1 MVDSSKFKVSVVV
14 SRKWDGSEVAKEIT
28 QKIMKNTSNPPKF
41 ILLFTTIH
49 YENEF
54 KKLLNGIKKKF
65 SISPLVGCTVAGFMT
80 QDGCYTRGVTA
91 LAIEYPN
98 MNVSVGIGR
107 NTKRNPKKAVRDFA
121 EMIKQD
127 GIKSEYSEKLLFI
140 LISGSMIPNL
150 PGIGEKRVIKTNIP
164 SSIVSRLLKTSMQ
177 VSQKGVGREDKIMEE
192 ISRQMPDFNIIG
204 GSSIDDNKM
213 EKNFQF
219 FNDTIV
225 TNAVVGLSIETD
237 ISVLMDSQVGVE
249 KTDKIF
255 GVQTAGEKYLI
266 NKIDNKPATKT
277 FFESLNWPESLM
289 DESLHRRTFFYPIL
303 FEKNEEIFPE
313 VIGVIIGNSIV
324 CGFDVLSDKL
334 CIGQSSRKILENAI
348 RKGLQNITRDGIPEF
363 SFIIYCSAFLE
374 TLGRDFFLVQ
384 KIIKEA
390 YKDSPFLLISTGG
403 EDFRIPGKIPKH
415 SNETINTAAFSQ

>member
-1 MVDSSKFKVSVVV
+1 MVDIPKFKSSVEI
-14 SRKWDGSEVAKEIT
+14 SRKWDGGEVAIEIT
-28 QKIMKNTSNPPKF
+28 QKIKRKIPNPKF
-41 ILLFTTIH
+41 ILLFVTIQ

-54 KKLLNGIKKKF
+54 EKILKGMKEEF
-65 SISPLVGCTVAGFMT
+65 PDVPLIGGTIAGFMT
-80 QDGCYTRGVTA
+80 QEGCYTRGVSA
-91 LAIEYPN
+91 LAVEYPN
-98 MNVSVGIGR
+98 MNVSIGIGR
-107 NTKRNPKKAVRDFA
+107 NTKRNPKKAVSDFA

-127 GIKSEYSEKLLFI
+127 IVQSKYSDKLLFV
-140 LISGSMIPNL
+140 LISGSMVPNL
-150 PGIGEKRVIKTNIP
+150 PGIGEKKVIKTNIP
-164 SSIVSRLLKTSMQ
+164 SSVVSRLLKTSMQ

-219 FNDTIV
+219 FNDEIV

-237 ISVLMDSQVGVE
+237 MNVLMDSQVGVE

-255 GVQTAGEKYLI
+255 GVNTAGEKYLI
-266 NKIDNKPATKT
+266 NKIDKKPATKT

-289 DESLHRRTFFYPIL
+289 DERLHRRTFFYPIL

-313 VIGVIIGNSIV
+313 VIGVIVGNSIV

-334 CIGQSSRKILENAI
+334 CIGKSSGKILENAI
-348 RKGLQNITRDGIPEF
+348 RKGLQNITRKGIPEF
-363 SFIIYCSAFLE
+363 SLIIYCSAFLE

-403 EDFRIPGKIPKH
+403 EDFRIPDKIPKH
-415 SNETINTAAFSQ
+415 SNETINTAAFSK